1 MYIINLNNGSNII
14 QILHQEVIHME
25 DQTMILTFDDFQSDN
40 VETSEIISGDAV
52 KQFNERIH
60 KILHI

>member
-1 MYIINLNNGSNII
+1 
-14 QILHQEVIHME
+14 ME

-60 KILHI
+60 

>member
-1 MYIINLNNGSNII
+1 
-14 QILHQEVIHME
+14 ME

-52 KQFNERIH
+52 KRFNELIH